1 MTFSERPDR
10 ETDTAAGEQVLD
22 ETTVTVK
29 RSPRIV
35 NFIILGAVVGALVA
49 VILTYAFP
57 ENPQFSRAQVL
68 GFLLLAC
75 VAAGVA
81 IACIVALVLGRI
93 VARNGPTVVVD
104 RVATRTADAG
114 TSSGIAGQDAASGS
128 LTSGAT
134 AAPSAPAPSAPSD
147 STSTG
152 TPPFGGTPPGTTPP
166 GASPSSTTTE

>member
-114 TSSGIAGQDAASGS
+114 TSSGIAGRDAASGS

-134 AAPSAPAPSAPSD
+134 AAPSAPSD

-152 TPPFGGTPPGTTPP
+152 TPPSGGTPPGTTPP

>member
-134 AAPSAPAPSAPSD
+134 AAPSAPSD
-147 STSTG
+147 STLTG

>member
-75 VAAGVA
+75 VAASVA

-104 RVATRTADAG
+104 RVATRTADGG

-134 AAPSAPAPSAPSD
+134 AAPSAPSD

-152 TPPFGGTPPGTTPP
+152 TPPSGGTPPGTTPP